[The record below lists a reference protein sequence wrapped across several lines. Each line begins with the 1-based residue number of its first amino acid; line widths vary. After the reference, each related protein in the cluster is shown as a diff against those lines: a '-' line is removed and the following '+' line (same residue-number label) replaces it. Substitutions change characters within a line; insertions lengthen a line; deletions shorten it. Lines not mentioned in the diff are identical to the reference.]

1 MKPPASSGHMF
12 SLHQSPPPLVHPD
25 GQQVMELIP
34 EPFLILDGDHRVV
47 AANQAAADLFS
58 QTRGML
64 MGQGCQELLFGL
76 SGACPG
82 DDACPLMIPFDP
94 RAGGIEQRVEARN
107 HQGRPRPLRI
117 RLSRLAGDA
126 GALLGLRVIEVQ
138 DGPTHAAA
146 ADPARVVGRSPAMAK
161 LMHVVERVAP
171 TSATVLLLG
180 ESGVGKERVAEHLHR
195 CSERAEGPLVVVDC
209 SALGEQLIEA
219 ELFGYE
225 KGAFTGADRR
235 KIGLFEAAQGG
246 TLFIDEVGEMPL
258 AMQSK
263 LLRALEASRI
273 RRVGGTDYIDVD
285 ARVVAATHRDLGAMV
300 ARGEFRED
308 LYYRLAAFPVDIPPL
323 RERREDIVA
332 LAEHFLE
339 QAGGAHQLPLSRSV
353 AELLTEYPF
362 PGNVRELKNI
372 ISRAAILAGSGPV
385 LPEHIAFQSRQGPAA
400 PAAREEHNMAADGN
414 TLPFPPP
421 RRTRNGLTRERIHA
435 ALEASDGHRAEAAQ
449 RLGVS
454 ERTLYRHLQRLSEV
468 D

>member
-1 MKPPASSGHMF
+1 MKPPASSGRMF

-25 GQQVMELIP
+25 GEQVIELIP
-34 EPFLILDGDHRVV
+34 EPFLILDNAHRVV
-47 AANQAAADLFS
+47 AANQAAARLLS

-64 MGQGCQELLFGL
+64 MGQGCQELLFGRP
-76 SGACPG
+76 GPCPG
-82 DDACPLMIPFDP
+82 GDACPLTLQSG
-94 RAGGIEQRVEARN
+94 AGQVTEQRVEARN
-107 HQGRPRPLRI
+107 HQGRSRPLKI
-117 RLSRLAGDA
+117 RMSRVAGDA
-126 GALLGLRVIEVQ
+126 EGLVGLQLLAENGTQAHKEKM
-138 DGPTHAAA
+138 
-146 ADPARVVGRSPAMAK
+146 PARVVGRSQAMAR

-195 CSERAEGPLVVVDC
+195 CSERADGPLVVVDC

-323 RERREDIVA
+323 RERREDIIA

-339 QAGGAHQLPLSRSV
+339 EAGGAHQLPLARSV
-353 AELLTEYPF
+353 AELLTDYQF

-372 ISRAAILAGSGPV
+372 IGRAAILAGPGPV
-385 LPEHIAFQSRQGPAA
+385 LPEHIAFQSRQGPAVPSTQDA
-400 PAAREEHNMAADGN
+400 FDVPSGADA
-414 TLPFPPP
+414 LPFPPP
-421 RRTRNGLTRERIHA
+421 RRTRNGLTRERIRA
-435 ALEASDGHRAEAAQ
+435 ALEASDGHRSEAAQ

-454 ERTLYRHLQRLSEV
+454 ERTLYRHLQRLSSGP
-468 D
+468 

>member
-25 GQQVMELIP
+25 GRQVMELIP

-76 SGACPG
+76 SGPCPG
-82 DDACPLMIPFDP
+82 DDACPLTLQPGEA
-94 RAGGIEQRVEARN
+94 RVSEQRVEARN
-107 HQGRPRPLRI
+107 HQGRSRPLKI
-117 RLSRLAGDA
+117 RLSRMAGDA
-126 GALLGLRVIEVQ
+126 EGLVGLQLLAENGGQESKGAETSQ
-138 DGPTHAAA
+138 
-146 ADPARVVGRSPAMAK
+146 VVGRSPAMAK
-161 LMHVVERVAP
+161 LMRVVERVAP

-195 CSERAEGPLVVVDC
+195 CSERADGPLVVVDC

-400 PAAREEHNMAADGN
+400 PPVREDREVWADGN

-421 RRTRNGLTRERIHA
+421 RRTRNGLTRERIRA